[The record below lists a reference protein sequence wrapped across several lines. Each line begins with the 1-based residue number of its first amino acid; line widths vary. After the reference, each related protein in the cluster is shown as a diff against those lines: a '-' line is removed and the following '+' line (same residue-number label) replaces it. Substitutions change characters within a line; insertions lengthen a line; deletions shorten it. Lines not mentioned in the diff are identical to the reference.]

1 MERAEK
7 IGLGVASAGHVLL
20 FALLSTHWFSA
31 KPLKL
36 NNPIEVSIA
45 DDVALQSAARKI
57 AETPPPPTPAETE
70 GPPEQAAPATAETT
84 VAKPEPVPAPTPK
97 PAPVPKPVEK
107 PKPEPKPSV
116 TEKPKPVEK
125 PKAEQRPAEKPKT
138 EPRKAEQKPTPAK
151 SKSADSGKQAQSRG
165 SKLTLDT
172 RDWTKSDSRADT
184 KSDATDGTPASSIS
198 AAQKSA
204 LDAEIRRQLKPH
216 WKAPTGADVES
227 LRTIVTVRLA
237 RDGSIV
243 GNPEIVDTLGVTAS
257 NSTQVRLH
265 QEQAIK
271 AIRLAAPFRL
281 PADFYSGWSFLRLT
295 FDRRLSQ

>member
-20 FALLSTHWFSA
+20 FALLSTHWLSA
-31 KPLKL
+31 TPLKL
-36 NNPIEVSIA
+36 NNDPMEVSIA

-57 AETPPPPTPAETE
+57 AQTPPPPTPAETE
-70 GPPEQAAPATAETT
+70 GPPEQAAPAPSETSVAE
-84 VAKPEPVPAPTPK
+84 PEPAPAPAPAPQPK
-97 PAPVPKPVEK
+97 PAEK
-107 PKPEPKPSV
+107 PKPTPRPI
-116 TEKPKPVEK
+116 EKPKPVEK
-125 PKAEQRPAEKPKT
+125 PKAEQRTAAKPKQQAAA
-138 EPRKAEQKPTPAK
+138 PAKPSPVK
-151 SKSADSGKQAQSRG
+151 SKSADKGDKSQSRG
-165 SKLTLDT
+165 SKLTLNT
-172 RDWTKSDSRADT
+172 SDWTKSNSPADVKSDT
-184 KSDATDGTPASSIS
+184 KDGAQASSIS

-227 LRTIVTVRLA
+227 LRTIVTVRLG

-243 GNPEIVDTLGVTAS
+243 GNPEIVDTVGVTAS

-271 AIRLAAPFRL
+271 AVRLAAPFRL
-281 PADFYSGWSFLRLT
+281 PADLYSGWSFLRLT